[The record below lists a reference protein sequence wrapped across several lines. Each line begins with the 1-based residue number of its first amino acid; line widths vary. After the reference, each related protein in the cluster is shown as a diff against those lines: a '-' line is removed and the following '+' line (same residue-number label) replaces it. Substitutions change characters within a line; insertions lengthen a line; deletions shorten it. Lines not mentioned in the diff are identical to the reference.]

1 MCFFSTVFFFCFM
14 LCCVRLSHCIKEPA
28 AAIGSVPSSFQFS
41 AGLRP
46 GTTMGELTRLP
57 RPRVGSG
64 RGHPLP
70 MPFPIDAFDVR
81 SRSVLRLLQ
90 SNCWLRLWRSC
101 SRSRFA
107 SEAWVFFS
115 VRKIYRAPVYTWTVF
130 CELCRLQSV
139 FTSLHLSKMLYA
151 LL

>member
-1 MCFFSTVFFFCFM
+1 M

-107 SEAWVFFS
+107 SEAWVFFLLEKS
-115 VRKIYRAPVYTWTVF
+115 IEHRYTL
-130 CELCRLQSV
+130 ELYFVNCVDCSRFLHRCILVKCSMHCS
-139 FTSLHLSKMLYA
+139 SLV
-151 LL
+151 